1 MSAFVSNCHFT
12 VYFGEISPK
21 PRHRRWRAKED
32 PLSIDDMLPP
42 ASVLLIAG
50 RGMTAP
56 SMGPSSAGSRFS
68 TNKRPTHQIKAKG
81 NIFSASITP
90 GLGFI

>member
-1 MSAFVSNCHFT
+1 
-12 VYFGEISPK
+12 
-21 PRHRRWRAKED
+21 
-32 PLSIDDMLPP
+32 
-42 ASVLLIAG
+42 
-50 RGMTAP
+50 MTAP

-90 GLGFI
+90 VLGVYADSSLLISRGR